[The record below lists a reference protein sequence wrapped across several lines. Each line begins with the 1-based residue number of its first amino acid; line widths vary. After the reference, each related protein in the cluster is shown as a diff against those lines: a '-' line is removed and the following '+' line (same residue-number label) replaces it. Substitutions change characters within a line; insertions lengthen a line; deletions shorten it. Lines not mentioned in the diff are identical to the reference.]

1 MAENTSPTEERQS
14 LIWFVSRHPGALDWA
29 RQGGVAYDHHV
40 AHLDTEKIGAGDTV
54 IGSLPVNL
62 AAEVCARGAAYWNL
76 SLHVAERDRGRELSA
91 EELRSYDATV
101 ERYDIRKCS

>member
-1 MAENTSPTEERQS
+1 MFENTAPTEERPS

-29 RQGGVAYDHHV
+29 RQSGITFDRHV
-40 AHLDTEKIGAGDTV
+40 THLDTAKVGAGDTV

-62 AAEVCARGAAYWNL
+62 AAEVCARGAEYRNL
-76 SLHVAERDRGRELSA
+76 SLRVTERDRGRDLSA
-91 EELRSYDATV
+91 KELQDYDAIV